1 MLTLIL
7 NMRSGG
13 GSTSDIGIDYY
24 TYIFDKP
31 IDLLQL
37 L

>member
-1 MLTLIL
+1 MLIL
-7 NMRSGG
+7 IVDMRSGG
-13 GSTSDIGIDYY
+13 GSTSDIGIEYD

>member
-13 GSTSDIGIDYY
+13 GVSDIGIDYY